1 MTLALEMFRSVPRY
15 VAARTLAARL
25 PGLLAG
31 PAAPL
36 RLVHRD
42 GWEALPEG
50 WGRIRPRLAGI
61 CGSDLNTIAGRSSF
75 YFSPLVSFPFVPGHE
90 IVGELVDDVGELR
103 AGQRVVL
110 DPVLSCETRG
120 VVPVCAPC
128 ARGER
133 QLCERLVAG
142 HLKPGLQTGY
152 CNDTGGGW
160 SRTLA
165 AHRSQLHPVPDDL
178 PDQAAV
184 MVEPTACAVHAVR
197 RAAVPPDATVLIVGA
212 GSVGLLTLLAVR
224 RLASPDR
231 VLVVAKHAAQAEL
244 ARRYGATE
252 VLSASDALAG
262 VRRATR
268 SFRIEPEHS
277 SPFLLGGAD
286 VTFECA
292 GSKAAIDLALKATR
306 GRGRVVLAAM
316 PAGADLSPAWFQEL
330 EVAGAYCGVGA
341 FDDAVELAAECE
353 LGELVSATYSL
364 PRWREAIEHAFSAG
378 HLGAVK
384 IAFDPTNED

>member
-15 VAARTLAARL
+15 VAARTVAARL

-42 GWEALPEG
+42 GWEDLPQG
-50 WGRIRPRLAGI
+50 WARVRPRLAGI

-90 IVGELVDDVGELR
+90 VVGELLDDVGDLR

-120 VVPVCAPC
+120 VKPPCAPC

-133 QLCERLVAG
+133 QLCERVVAG

-152 CNDTGGGW
+152 CSDTGGGW
-160 SRTLA
+160 SRMFA
-165 AHRSQLHPVPDDL
+165 AHRAQLHPVPDLL
-178 PDQAAV
+178 PDDAAV
-184 MVEPTACAVHAVR
+184 LVEPAACAVHAVR
-197 RAAVPPDATVLIVGA
+197 RAAVPADATVMIVGA
-212 GSVGLLTLLAVR
+212 GTVGLLTLLALR
-224 RLASPDR
+224 RCASPDR
-231 VLVVAKHAAQAEL
+231 VLVVAKHARQAEL

-252 VLSASDALAG
+252 VFSSSDALAG
-262 VRRATR
+262 IRRATR
-268 SFRIEPEHS
+268 TFRLQPEHS
-277 SPFLLGGAD
+277 SSFLLGGAD

-292 GSKAAIDLALKATR
+292 GSKGAIDLVLKATR
-306 GRGRVVLAAM
+306 GRGRVILAAM
-316 PAGADLSPAWFQEL
+316 PATADLSPVWFQEL
-330 EVAGAYCGVGA
+330 EVVGAYCGVGS
-341 FDDAVELAAECE
+341 FDDAIELAADCE
-353 LGELVSATYSL
+353 LGRFVSARYPL
-364 PRWREAIEHAFSAG
+364 ARWREAVEHAFSAG
-378 HLGAVK
+378 RLGAVK
-384 IAFDPTNED
+384 ITFDPSQDD